1 MPIRLKSS
9 NSSSDQFYPLND
21 NVISDGAQIGG
32 KASDSKEVRAKLTSF
47 TKNVLKSTKNLA
59 FDVTDQ
65 YIPNAKEVSNS
76 FKDTVA
82 AAKEDAKKELGGLLS
97 FAKSHS
103 NGASFKDTLNDLKSK
118 GSKELKDIKERL
130 KTGKFYMSADEQM
143 VESLGLDDLD
153 FGDFDFGGMDSG
165 GNSDTYMSVT
175 EPDTLSVEPFGGV
188 KKGRTKTVN
197 VSARQRQLK
206 NKTTNVHAPRR
217 KTSSSG
223 SSGAMSQMRLG
234 DELISSTTSNVGSSI
249 LKKQEEI
256 WARNYTAQEK
266 NFGKLFGYQNQL
278 LKGVN
283 SIVEFNNNILSTNVT
298 AQMEFQGKLLA
309 AQQDTL
315 TSLKELKD
323 TMMVVSTYKREE
335 AKQSLGSKIA
345 NNPIGLDGKAY
356 WENIKKNFGDIAAG
370 NPLLSTLMMTPMM
383 TDMMSMG
390 NETGM
395 KLFDPMNTLTKGL
408 ASVFLSKNTRNK
420 MLDFNELLSNF
431 GGLLTGRMN
440 MLSRYG
446 ATSGSRMVGKL
457 FGARTNTVS
466 VLANTGL
473 KDPDA
478 VVGWTSKSDRTLNVV
493 IPTLLAKQLAA
504 ISGKDE
510 LHYDYKSGGFKTVK
524 STMKEM
530 EMKRNMAYE
539 NADTSTF
546 KGAMVDKINSDFKIS
561 NEEKRALIAKGYSKQ
576 DENGQLSFDSSKF
589 VDIIQK
595 NIIKNNIMFDPQM
608 AQYDKR
614 YQQDLTAG
622 IDEEY
627 KDLAVRAFLYAYSN
641 MNDKERS
648 RYNGAMRNVSMNL
661 QTNLNRI
668 NDEYLK
674 NGGENALY
682 ESGLESHVAELKRS
696 LTTDRDYLLTTDEKN
711 NPRSNRLRLQ
721 KQGNILARQMEI
733 YKAEQTSQAL
743 SNKNGPSVSVSGF
756 GSLSGIG
763 VGGGITNVPDG
774 LNKIFRLLLTG
785 IPVYDQGKELPQ
797 SLLKLRSA
805 IKVMDKEASGARL
818 KSERYEKDF
827 MSKQM
832 SERAKLYA
840 ERVKFN
846 REQRLMQYNWLSYVN
861 PLSGSSKFAN
871 DNIINRGA
879 NAAIDTTSTLYS
891 KLFGLGESDGSSL
904 FGTQSYSA
912 IDLQNTENALKSFRE
927 RKATLEDNIKELT
940 GSEKKSDKTKIA
952 FYNKQLS
959 LIDSLIKS
967 SENKIKILK
976 SDVDGSKAKSEDS
989 KINKIL
995 NQLGSLAS
1003 DISNKY
1009 IIRVRDIDKNEKIN
1023 IGTRMKNI
1031 AETINSDA
1039 VAGAELVAEAMKTK
1053 EGRTSLKQAAKDK
1066 VVSTKNKVD
1075 KTSVDEQAIMITIAG
1090 AELIRQE
1097 QPELSLEDAYLE
1109 SATIVEETVNQ
1120 HKNDPKFKKTIDNY
1134 DSSIIIDKGLPR
1146 YIKFKAVIDKGLRG
1160 AKTAAKAINTGI
1172 RIIVGTPV
1180 LAIAFGVGAAGN
1192 LVVSGVKADIDKV
1205 KELKSKVKNRK
1216 NSSLTS
1222 DAVNDTP
1229 KIKSDISEN
1238 IDDEEASILD
1248 RMLKLTGIKDD
1259 GSTETPIEKV
1269 EAVFKKELN
1278 SHPKL
1283 KKKWNSTKK
1292 ELKKTYMKL
1301 GAKALMDG
1309 AEVYHQGKSAAEAFG
1324 SGDWKEGFSRLKGTG
1339 GAIGTLLKNGF
1350 GVIKGE
1356 VNKAKSNGLKT
1367 IDVGGNGRSLGT
1379 KLGAGIGGLGGL
1391 IFGGPL
1397 GAAAGAG
1404 GGALLGRTIGSK
1416 IGRQFTTIRGALL
1429 QQGHIDAPTMKPRD
1443 LYALVMATKGRLGN
1457 QLRSH
1462 PEFKE
1467 LEARAYKPSIK
1478 EKIQDLGKDIAQ
1490 KFTKTV
1496 HGAQL
1501 MIHRTFMYR
1510 NLVGLLDQTLNGNKG
1525 PGELKTNV
1533 YGMDKYML
1541 YATINSL
1548 STKTKEQ
1555 RRVKDAIMN
1564 TKEYKRLSETMR
1576 SGKGWIVQ
1584 EIEDKINNVKKGV
1597 NRLRHFKYR
1606 FFIDFLKANGHE
1618 EIEYEKDPAM
1628 IYSML
1633 DAWGS
1638 KKKNRKTYD
1647 VIRQSKAY
1655 INLQKAVLKKGIAV
1669 SELNLDEMKKN
1680 TSSKSARNRSRY
1692 PTLVMLI
1699 NSNRT
1704 KKDPEL
1710 DLSNPES
1717 IHMAM
1722 EAILSRWE
1730 NNGKAAQ
1737 ANAIRRSKEFKRL
1750 CKDVKAD
1757 TKASREKPEN
1767 QNFLQ
1772 RGFNKMKGGFGKIGQ
1787 FFGFSTPDYSGA
1799 ESEAGLSKNKLKEE
1813 ARLLR
1818 KQRWNRFF
1826 GIEDGPSTDEIDNMY
1841 EVKTRKTKKAKDK
1854 VVSTKNKINTKT
1866 ERVAKKG
1873 DHTAA
1878 LLSGTK
1884 RAVDNVVKNGESIV
1898 EDIKTK
1904 EGRDKLKRPAKNK
1917 ILIGFSTLFD
1927 KLTKAKTEKAEKVA
1941 KKTDF
1946 TEIKQQMKDVAKRT
1960 GDHTAALLSGILA
1973 INLANLK
1980 QNATD
1985 AAKKDK
1991 GGSSDKSGFGDFAK
2005 KAGKILTTIGAVI
2018 GSVGVITGGINGIKN
2033 KISRVK
2039 EDGVTGLFTKETH
2052 TDYTASGKKK
2062 GKVQKFLDRTTDNV
2076 NHALKTRFV
2085 KSTIDAGVTA
2095 AATKGG
2101 AKTVA
2106 NIAKTAVKEGG
2117 KDFAMQLKEMF
2128 SKAFFGLA
2136 KNLKKRWPGAAKA
2149 LQKIAPKLSDK
2160 IAKGAA
2166 ENAAKTTT
2174 KAGLKNAAGAF
2185 PGIGTIIQAG
2195 ILVTDAI
2202 VSFISGY
2209 NNAGRIF
2216 KVSKNT
2222 VSGKMKSVSGL
2233 YEAIKSIII
2242 GLPSFIPGGA
2252 GMIVSASLATMSA
2265 FLPDDELIQ
2274 MIYREVASD
2283 DEMDE
2288 WKKNQDKIKD
2298 RANKY
2303 GVDAGKLVEHSN
2315 KSFSDKMYDFFHTK
2329 SSEDKRYAKKLGLTD
2344 DQYEDFKTDFNMDE
2358 RDEKSEKTSVKKQTK
2373 YDKKSKD
2380 GSFEEKYPTFAEIK
2394 NPSEAVRYFT
2404 DPKTYKTLE
2413 AEAQSMF
2420 DSNDMKAIKVV
2431 FSKINDKIVG
2441 RQSKD
2446 ISILNNSFRRKL
2458 KDMMSEDE
2466 WPKDLPI
2473 NETKRNPFTQF
2484 AYFSKGR
2491 ASDKMADDIL
2501 KLAGFGGLKFW
2512 GGDNSK
2518 NTWTLNSNHLEGNAV
2533 DFNLNKLDKS
2543 SVASLGEI
2551 AKRKGIEWGGNWTNH
2566 QDLPHF
2572 EDKDAQQRFA
2582 NGGIVQR
2589 LGTDEKIGYVKPI
2602 NHLKDF
2608 GDKTLTRL
2616 NPGEMVLNK
2625 KQQTALFNKIKH
2637 YEYEES
2643 VKGTTARH
2651 PVRLSESPMVTNDR
2665 DTLIILNKALE
2676 LQSKIYQEQTRHNK
2690 VSEDF
2695 FENLMKVLSTM
2706 MSDPLL
2712 INKINNK
2719 GKYKEQIDDVSSDL
2733 IDGAYR
2739 NASGI

>member
-21 NVISDGAQIGG
+21 NVISDGTQAGG
-32 KASDSKEVRAKLTSF
+32 KASNSKEVRAKLTSF

-143 VESLGLDDLD
+143 AESLGLDDLD

-175 EPDTLSVEPFGGV
+175 EPDTLSAEPFGGI

-197 VSARQRQLK
+197 VSARQRQMK
-206 NKTTNVHAPRR
+206 NKTTNMHAPRR
-217 KTSSSG
+217 KPSSGG

-234 DELISSTTSNVGSSI
+234 DELISSTTSNVGASI

-283 SIVEFNNNILSTNVT
+283 SIVEFNNNVLSTNVA

-390 NETGM
+390 NDTGM
-395 KLFDPMNTLTKGL
+395 KLFDPMNMITKGI
-408 ASVFLSKNTRNK
+408 ASAFLSKNTRNK

-446 ATSGSRMVGKL
+446 ATSGSRMIGKL

-546 KGAMVDKINSDFKIS
+546 KGAITDKINSGFKIS
-561 NEEKRALIAKGYSKQ
+561 NEERRTLIAKGYSKQ
-576 DENGQLSFDSSKF
+576 DKNGQLSFDSSKF

-595 NIIKNNIMFDPQM
+595 NIIKNNIMFDPQL

-641 MNDKERS
+641 MNDKERA

-668 NDEYLK
+668 NDEYLR

-682 ESGLESHVAELKRS
+682 ESGLEAHVAELKRS
-696 LTTDRDYLLTTDEKN
+696 LTTDRDYVLTADEKN

-743 SNKNGPSVSVSGF
+743 SNKNGPSVSVAGF
-756 GSLSGIG
+756 GSLSGMS
-763 VGGGITNVPDG
+763 VGSGITNVPDG

-785 IPVYDQGKELPQ
+785 IPVYDQGRELPQ

-805 IKVMDKEASGARL
+805 IRVMDKEASGARL

-840 ERVKFN
+840 ERIKFN

-879 NAAIDTTSTLYS
+879 NAAIDTTSMLYS
-891 KLFGLGESDGSSL
+891 KVFGLGESDGSSL
-904 FGTQSYSA
+904 FGAQSYSA
-912 IDLQNTENALKSFRE
+912 IDLQNTENALNAFKK
-927 RKATLEDNIKELT
+927 RKTVLEDNIKTLS
-940 GSEKKSDKTKIA
+940 GSEKKGDKAKVA
-952 FYNKQLS
+952 FYKKQLS
-959 LIDSLIKS
+959 LVDSLIKS

-976 SDVDGSKAKSEDS
+976 SDSDGSKAKSEDS
-989 KINKIL
+989 KINKVL
-995 NQLGSLAS
+995 KQLESLAS
-1003 DISNKY
+1003 DASNKY
-1009 IIRVRDIDKNEKIN
+1009 IIRVRDLNDKDQKLNV
-1023 IGTRMKNI
+1023 GARMKNI

-1053 EGRTSLKQAAKDK
+1053 EGRASLKQTAKDK
-1066 VVSTKNKVD
+1066 VVSTKNKID
-1075 KTSVDEQAIMITIAG
+1075 KTSVDERAIMITMAG

-1109 SATIVEETVNQ
+1109 SATILEDTINQ
-1120 HKNDPKFKKTIDNY
+1120 HKNDPNFKKAVDNY
-1134 DSSIIIDKGLPR
+1134 DSSVVMDKGLPR
-1146 YIKFKAVIDKGLRG
+1146 YLRFKAAMKRGLQG
-1160 AKTAAKAINTGI
+1160 AKNVAKAINIGLG
-1172 RIIVGTPV
+1172 IIVGIPV
-1180 LAIAFGVGAAGN
+1180 LAAAFGVGTTAG
-1192 LVVSGVKADIDKV
+1192 LTAVGVKVGVDKV
-1205 KELKSKVKNRK
+1205 KELKGKVKSRK
-1216 NSSLTS
+1216 NNSSTS
-1222 DAVNDTP
+1222 DNTP
-1229 KIKSDISEN
+1229 KIKSDTSEN

-1248 RMLKLTGIKDD
+1248 RMLKLTGVKDD
-1259 GSTETPIEKV
+1259 GTTDTPVEKV
-1269 EAVFKKELN
+1269 EAIFKKELN

-1292 ELKKTYMKL
+1292 ELKKTYKKVYN
-1301 GAKALMDG
+1301 KALMDG
-1309 AEVYHQGKSAAEAFG
+1309 AEVYHQGKSAAEAFEV
-1324 SGDWKEGFSRLKGTG
+1324 GDWKEGFSRLKGTG

-1350 GVIKGE
+1350 GIIKGE
-1356 VNKAKSNGLKT
+1356 VNKAKSHGLKT
-1367 IDVGGNGRSLGT
+1367 IDVGGNGRGFGT

-1404 GGALLGRTIGSK
+1404 GGALLGRAIGSK
-1416 IGRQFTTIRGALL
+1416 FGRQFTTIRGALL
-1429 QQGHIDAPTMKPRD
+1429 QQGYMDAPTMKPRD

-1467 LEARAYKPSIK
+1467 LEARAYKPSVK
-1478 EKIQDLGKDIAQ
+1478 EKLQDLGKGIAQ

-1510 NLVGLLDQTLNGNKG
+1510 NLIGLLDQTLNGNKG

-1548 STKTKEQ
+1548 STKTREQ

-1576 SGKGWIVQ
+1576 SGKGWIIQ
-1584 EIEDKINNVKKGV
+1584 EIEDKVNNVKKGV

-1669 SELNLDEMKKN
+1669 DGLNLDEMKKN

-1699 NSNRT
+1699 NSNRS

-1717 IHMAM
+1717 IYIAM

-1730 NNGKAAQ
+1730 KNGAKVAQ

-1750 CKDVKAD
+1750 CKDVGAE

-1772 RGFNKMKGGFGKIGQ
+1772 RGFNAVKSGFGKIGR
-1787 FFGFSTPDYSGA
+1787 FFGFGTPDYSGA
-1799 ESEAGLSKNKLKEE
+1799 GSEAGLSKSKLKEE

-1826 GIEDGPSTDEIDNMY
+1826 GIEDGPSVDEIDSMY
-1841 EVKTRKTKKAKDK
+1841 EVKTRKTKK
-1854 VVSTKNKINTKT
+1854 S
-1866 ERVAKKG
+1866 
-1873 DHTAA
+1873 
-1878 LLSGTK
+1878 
-1884 RAVDNVVKNGESIV
+1884 
-1898 EDIKTK
+1898 
-1904 EGRDKLKRPAKNK
+1904 KNK
-1917 ILIGFSTLFD
+1917 ILTGFSTLFD
-1927 KLTKAKTEKAEKVA
+1927 KLTKAKTEKAERVA

-1946 TEIKQQMKDVAKRT
+1946 TEIKQQMKDVAKKT

-1973 INLANLK
+1973 VNLANLK

-1985 AAKKDK
+1985 AAKKDN
-1991 GGSSDKSGFGDFAK
+1991 GGSGKFNFGDFAK
-2005 KAGKILTTIGAVI
+2005 KAGGILATVGAII
-2018 GSVGVITGGINGIKN
+2018 GSAGVITGGINGVKN
-2033 KISRVK
+2033 KISRLK
-2039 EDGVTGLFTKETH
+2039 EDGITGLFTRETH
-2052 TDYTASGKKK
+2052 TDYTADGKKK

-2101 AKTVA
+2101 ANTVA

-2136 KNLKKRWPGAAKA
+2136 KNLKKKWPGAAKA

-2195 ILVTDAI
+2195 VLVTDAV

-2252 GMIVSASLATMSA
+2252 GMIVSAALATMSA
-2265 FLPDDELIQ
+2265 FLPDDELIR
-2274 MIYREVASD
+2274 MIYKEVASD

-2298 RANKY
+2298 RANKH

-2315 KSFSDKMYDFFHTK
+2315 KSFSDKMSDFFHNK
-2329 SSEDKRYAKKLGLTD
+2329 AYEDKRYAKKLGLTD
-2344 DQYEDFKTDFNMDE
+2344 DEYEDFKTDFNMEE
-2358 RDEKSEKTSVKKQTK
+2358 RDEKSEKTSAKRTTK

-2380 GSFEEKYPTFAEIK
+2380 GKFEDKYPTFAEIK

-2404 DPKTYKTLE
+2404 DPKTYKALE
-2413 AEAQSMF
+2413 AEAQAMF
-2420 DSNDMKAIKVV
+2420 DSNDMGAIKVV

-2458 KDMMSEDE
+2458 KDMMSEDG
-2466 WPKDLPI
+2466 WPSDLPI

-2491 ASDKMADDIL
+2491 ASNKMADDIL
-2501 KLAGFGGLKFW
+2501 KMAGFGGLKFW

-2533 DFNLNKLDKS
+2533 DFNLSKLDRS
-2543 SVASLGEI
+2543 TIASLGDI
-2551 AKRKGIEWGGNWTNH
+2551 AKRKGIEWGGSWSNH
-2566 QDLPHF
+2566 PDLPHF
-2572 EDKDAQQRFA
+2572 EDANVQQRFA
-2582 NGGIVQR
+2582 TGGIVQR
-2589 LGTDEKIGYVKPI
+2589 LGAYGKMGYVKPI

-2608 GDKTLTRL
+2608 GDKMLTRL

-2625 KQQTALFNKIKH
+2625 NQQAALFNKIKR
-2637 YEYEES
+2637 YEYDES
-2643 VKGTTARH
+2643 VKGATARH
-2651 PVRLSESPMVTNDR
+2651 PVQLSESPMVTNDR
-2665 DTLIILNKALE
+2665 DTLVILNKALE

-2695 FENLMKVLSTM
+2695 FDNLMKVLGV
-2706 MSDPLL
+2706 L
-2712 INKINNK
+2712 ISNPALMNSFNK
-2719 GKYKEQIDDVSSDL
+2719 GKYKEQIDDISSDL

>member
-21 NVISDGAQIGG
+21 NVISDGTQAGG
-32 KASDSKEVRAKLTSF
+32 KASNSKEVRAKLTSF

-143 VESLGLDDLD
+143 AESLGLDDLD

-175 EPDTLSVEPFGGV
+175 EPDTLSAEPFGGI

-197 VSARQRQLK
+197 VSARQRQMK
-206 NKTTNVHAPRR
+206 NKTTNMHAPRR
-217 KTSSSG
+217 KPSSGG

-234 DELISSTTSNVGSSI
+234 DELISSTTSNVGASI

-256 WARNYTAQEK
+256 WARNYSAQEK

-283 SIVEFNNNILSTNVT
+283 SIVEFNNNVLSTNVA

-370 NPLLSTLMMTPMM
+370 NSLLSTLMMTPMM

-395 KLFDPMNTLTKGL
+395 KLFDPMNMITKGI
-408 ASVFLSKNTRNK
+408 ASAFLSKNTRNK

-466 VLANTGL
+466 MLANTGL

-546 KGAMVDKINSDFKIS
+546 KGAITDKINSGFKIS
-561 NEEKRALIAKGYSKQ
+561 NEERRTLIAKGYSKQ

-595 NIIKNNIMFDPQM
+595 NIIKNNIMFDPQL

-614 YQQDLTAG
+614 YQQDLTVG

-641 MNDKERS
+641 MNDKERA

-668 NDEYLK
+668 NDEYLR

-682 ESGLESHVAELKRS
+682 ESGLEAHVAELKRS
-696 LTTDRDYLLTTDEKN
+696 LKTDRDYVLTADEKN

-743 SNKNGPSVSVSGF
+743 SNKNGPSVSVAGF
-756 GSLSGIG
+756 GSLSGMS
-763 VGGGITNVPDG
+763 VGSGITNVPDG

-785 IPVYDQGKELPQ
+785 IPVYDQGRELPQ

-805 IKVMDKEASGARL
+805 IRVMDKEASGARL

-840 ERVKFN
+840 ERIKFN

-871 DNIINRGA
+871 DNIINKGA
-879 NAAIDTTSTLYS
+879 NAAIDTTSMLYS
-891 KLFGLGESDGSSL
+891 KVFGLGESDGSSL
-904 FGTQSYSA
+904 FGAQSYSA
-912 IDLQNTENALKSFRE
+912 IDLQNTENALNAFKE
-927 RKATLEDNIKELT
+927 RKTVLEDNIKALS
-940 GSEKKSDKTKIA
+940 GSEKKGDKAKA
-952 FYNKQLS
+952 VFYKKQLS
-959 LIDSLIKS
+959 LVDSLIKS

-976 SDVDGSKAKSEDS
+976 SDSDGSKAKSEDS

-1003 DISNKY
+1003 DASNKY
-1009 IIRVRDIDKNEKIN
+1009 IIRVRDLNDKDQKLNVGARI
-1023 IGTRMKNI
+1023 KNM

-1053 EGRTSLKQAAKDK
+1053 EGRASLKQTAKDK
-1066 VVSTKNKVD
+1066 VVSTKNKID
-1075 KTSVDEQAIMITIAG
+1075 KTSVDERAIMITMAG

-1109 SATIVEETVNQ
+1109 SATILEDTITQ
-1120 HKNDPKFKKTIDNY
+1120 HKNDPNFKKAVDNY
-1134 DSSIIIDKGLPR
+1134 DSSVVMDKGLPR
-1146 YIKFKAVIDKGLRG
+1146 YLRFKAAMKKGLQG
-1160 AKTAAKAINTGI
+1160 AKTAIKAIDIGLG
-1172 RIIVGTPV
+1172 IIVGIPI
-1180 LAIAFGVGAAGN
+1180 LAVAFGVGTAAG
-1192 LVVSGVKADIDKV
+1192 LTAVGVKAGVDKV
-1205 KELKSKVKNRK
+1205 KELKGKVKSRK
-1216 NSSLTS
+1216 NNSSTS
-1222 DAVNDTP
+1222 DNTP
-1229 KIKSDISEN
+1229 KIKSDTSEN

-1248 RMLKLTGIKDD
+1248 RMLKLTGVKDD
-1259 GSTETPIEKV
+1259 GSTDTPIEKV
-1269 EAVFKKELN
+1269 EAIFKKELN

-1292 ELKKTYMKL
+1292 ELKRTYKKVYS
-1301 GAKALMDG
+1301 KALMDG

-1324 SGDWKEGFSRLKGTG
+1324 AGDWKEGFSRLKGTG
-1339 GAIGTLLKNGF
+1339 GAIGTLLKNSF
-1350 GVIKGE
+1350 GIIKGE
-1356 VNKAKSNGLKT
+1356 VNKVKSRGLKT
-1367 IDVGGNGRSLGT
+1367 IDVGGNGRGLGT

-1404 GGALLGRTIGSK
+1404 GGALLGRAIGSK
-1416 IGRQFTTIRGALL
+1416 FGRQFTTIRGALL
-1429 QQGHIDAPTMKPRD
+1429 QQGYMDAPTMKPRD

-1478 EKIQDLGKDIAQ
+1478 EKLQDLGKGIAQ

-1510 NLVGLLDQTLNGNKG
+1510 NLIGLLDQTLNGNKG

-1548 STKTKEQ
+1548 STKTREQ

-1584 EIEDKINNVKKGV
+1584 EIEDKVNNVKKGV

-1669 SELNLDEMKKN
+1669 DGLNLDEMKKN

-1699 NSNRT
+1699 NSNRS

-1717 IHMAM
+1717 IYIAM

-1730 NNGKAAQ
+1730 KNGAKVAQ

-1750 CKDVKAD
+1750 CRDVGAE
-1757 TKASREKPEN
+1757 TNASREKPEN

-1772 RGFNKMKGGFGKIGQ
+1772 RGFNAVKSGFGKIGR
-1787 FFGFSTPDYSGA
+1787 FFGFGTPDYSGA
-1799 ESEAGLSKNKLKEE
+1799 GSEAGLSKSKLKEE

-1826 GIEDGPSTDEIDNMY
+1826 GIEDGPSVDEIDSMY
-1841 EVKTRKTKKAKDK
+1841 EVKTRKTKK
-1854 VVSTKNKINTKT
+1854 S
-1866 ERVAKKG
+1866 
-1873 DHTAA
+1873 
-1878 LLSGTK
+1878 
-1884 RAVDNVVKNGESIV
+1884 
-1898 EDIKTK
+1898 
-1904 EGRDKLKRPAKNK
+1904 KNK
-1917 ILIGFSTLFD
+1917 ILTGFSTLFD
-1927 KLTKAKTEKAEKVA
+1927 KLTKAKTEKAERVA

-1946 TEIKQQMKDVAKRT
+1946 TEIKQQMKDVAKKT

-1973 INLANLK
+1973 VNLANLK

-1991 GGSSDKSGFGDFAK
+1991 GGSGSGKFNFGDWVKSLGGTLLSGAAILG
-2005 KAGKILTTIGAVI
+2005 AG
-2018 GSVGVITGGINGIKN
+2018 GVIAGGINGIKN
-2033 KISRVK
+2033 KIQRFK
-2039 EDGVTGLFTKETH
+2039 EDGVAGLFNKESH
-2052 TDYTASGKKK
+2052 SDYTASGKKK
-2062 GKVQKFLDRTTDNV
+2062 GYFQKSMDRMSENIGG
-2076 NHALKTRFV
+2076 ALKSRFV
-2085 KSTIDAGVTA
+2085 KSVVDSGV
-2095 AATKGG
+2095 
-2101 AKTVA
+2101 KTVA
-2106 NIAKTAVKEGG
+2106 SGGSKAVTEVVKTAVKEGG
-2117 KDFAMQLKEMF
+2117 KDFAGQLKGLF
-2128 SKAFFGLA
+2128 SKAFEALA
-2136 KNLKKRWPGAAKA
+2136 GKLIKKWPTAAKA
-2149 LQKIAPKLSDK
+2149 LKKVAPKLADRLT
-2160 IAKGAA
+2160 KGAT
-2166 ENAAKTTT
+2166 ETAAKMGG
-2174 KAGLKNAAGAF
+2174 KAGASSLKNAAGSI
-2185 PGIGTIIQAG
+2185 PGWGTLIQAAV
-2195 ILVTDAI
+2195 IITDA
-2202 VSFISGY
+2202 VASFISGY

-2222 VSGKMKSVSGL
+2222 VSGKMKGVSGL
-2233 YEAIKSIII
+2233 YEAIKTIII
-2242 GLPSFIPGGA
+2242 DLPSLIPGTV
-2252 GMIVSASLATMSA
+2252 GMIISTAMATASA
-2265 FLPDDELIQ
+2265 FLPDDELIR
-2274 MIYREVASD
+2274 MLYKEMASD

-2288 WKKNQDKIKD
+2288 WKKNQDKIKN
-2298 RANKY
+2298 RADKY

-2315 KSFSDKMYDFFHTK
+2315 KSFSDHMYDFFHSK
-2329 SSEDKRYAKKLGLTD
+2329 AAEDKRYAKKLGLTD

-2358 RDEKSEKTSVKKQTK
+2358 RDEKSEKDSAKRTAK

-2380 GSFEEKYPTFAEIK
+2380 GKFEDKYPTFAEIK
-2394 NPSEAVRYFT
+2394 SPSDAVRYFT
-2404 DPKTYKTLE
+2404 DPKTYRTLE
-2413 AEAQSMF
+2413 AEAQAMF
-2420 DSNDMKAIKVV
+2420 DSNDMAAIKVV

-2458 KDMMSEDE
+2458 KDMMGSDE
-2466 WPKDLPI
+2466 WPADLPI

-2533 DFNLNKLDKS
+2533 DFNLSKLDRATI
-2543 SVASLGEI
+2543 ASLGNI
-2551 AKRKGIEWGGNWTNH
+2551 AKKNGIEWGGTWANH

-2572 EDKDAQQRFA
+2572 EDANVQQRFA
-2582 NGGIVQR
+2582 TGGIVQR
-2589 LGTDEKIGYVKPI
+2589 LGAYGKIGYVKPV

-2608 GDKTLTRL
+2608 GDKMLTRL

-2625 KQQTALFNKIKH
+2625 NQQAALFNKIKR
-2637 YEYEES
+2637 YEYDES

-2651 PVRLSESPMVTNDR
+2651 PVQLSESPMVTNDR
-2665 DTLIILNKALE
+2665 DTLVILNKALE

-2695 FENLMKVLSTM
+2695 FDNLMKVLGV
-2706 MSDPLL
+2706 L
-2712 INKINNK
+2712 ISNPALMNSFNK
-2719 GKYKEQIDDVSSDL
+2719 GKYKEQIDDISSDL

>member
-21 NVISDGAQIGG
+21 NVISDGTQAGG
-32 KASDSKEVRAKLTSF
+32 KASNSKEVRAKLTSF

-143 VESLGLDDLD
+143 AESLGLDDLD
-153 FGDFDFGGMDSG
+153 FSDFDFGGMDSG

-175 EPDTLSVEPFGGV
+175 EPDTLSAEPFGGI

-197 VSARQRQLK
+197 VSARQRQMK
-206 NKTTNVHAPRR
+206 NKTTNIHTPRR
-217 KTSSSG
+217 KPSSGGSSGG

-234 DELISSTTSNVGSSI
+234 DELISSTTSNVGASI

-283 SIVEFNNNILSTNVT
+283 SIVEFNNNVLSTNVA

-395 KLFDPMNTLTKGL
+395 KMFDPMNMLTKGIVS
-408 ASVFLSKNTRNK
+408 AFLSKNTRNK

-446 ATSGSRMVGKL
+446 ATSGSKMVGKL

-478 VVGWTSKSDRTLNVV
+478 VIGWTSKSDRTLNVV

-504 ISGKDE
+504 ITGKDE

-546 KGAMVDKINSDFKIS
+546 KGAIADKINSGFKMS
-561 NEEKRALIAKGYSKQ
+561 NEEKRTLIAKGYSKQ

-595 NIIKNNIMFDPQM
+595 NIIKNNIMFDPQL

-614 YQQDLTAG
+614 YQRDLTTG

-641 MNDKERS
+641 MNDKERA

-668 NDEYLK
+668 NDEYLR

-682 ESGLESHVAELKRS
+682 ESGLEAHVAELKRS
-696 LTTDRDYLLTTDEKN
+696 LKTDRDYVLTADEKN

-721 KQGNILARQMEI
+721 KQGNIIAREMEI

-743 SNKNGPSVSVSGF
+743 SNKNGPSVSVTGF
-756 GSLSGIG
+756 GSLSGMN

-785 IPVYDQGKELPQ
+785 IPVYDQGSELPQ

-805 IKVMDKEASGARL
+805 IRVMDKEASGARL

-827 MSKQM
+827 MNKQM

-840 ERVKFN
+840 ERIKFN

-879 NAAIDTTSTLYS
+879 NAAIDTTSMLYS
-891 KLFGLGESDGSSL
+891 KVFGLGESNGSSL

-912 IDLQNTENALKSFRE
+912 IDLQNTENALNSFKE
-927 RKATLEDNIKELT
+927 RKTVLEDNIKTLS
-940 GSEKKSDKTKIA
+940 GSEKKSDKAKVA
-952 FYNKQLS
+952 FYKKQLG
-959 LIDSLIKS
+959 LVDSLIKS

-976 SDVDGSKAKSEDS
+976 SDSDGSKAKSEDS

-1003 DISNKY
+1003 DVSNKY
-1009 IIRVRDIDKNEKIN
+1009 IIRVRDLNDKDQKIN
-1023 IGTRMKNI
+1023 VGARMKNM

-1053 EGRTSLKQAAKDK
+1053 EGRATLKQTAKDK
-1066 VVSTKNKVD
+1066 IVSTKNEIN
-1075 KTSVDEQAIMITIAG
+1075 KTSVEERAILITIAG

-1109 SATIVEETVNQ
+1109 SATIVEEAVNQ
-1120 HKNDPKFKKTIDNY
+1120 HKNDPKFKNTINNF
-1134 DSSIIIDKGLPR
+1134 DSTIVMDKGLPR
-1146 YIKFKAVIDKGLRG
+1146 YLRFKAAMKKGLQG
-1160 AKTAAKAINTGI
+1160 AKTAAKAISTGLA
-1172 RIIVGTPV
+1172 IIASIPV
-1180 LAIAFGVGAAGN
+1180 LAVAFGVGAAGG
-1192 LVVSGVKADIDKV
+1192 LAVAGAQIGADKV
-1205 KELKSKVKNRK
+1205 KELKGKVKSRK
-1216 NSSLTS
+1216 NNSSTS
-1222 DAVNDTP
+1222 DNTP
-1229 KIKSDISEN
+1229 KIKSDTSEN
-1238 IDDEEASILD
+1238 IDDEEASILN
-1248 RMLKLTGIKDD
+1248 RMLKLTGVKDD
-1259 GSTETPIEKV
+1259 GSTDTPIEKV
-1269 EAVFKKELN
+1269 EAIFKKELN

-1283 KKKWNSTKK
+1283 RKKWNSTKK
-1292 ELKKTYMKL
+1292 ELKKTYTKL

-1324 SGDWKEGFSRLKGTG
+1324 AGDWREGFSRLKGTG
-1339 GAIGTLLKNGF
+1339 GAIGTLFKNSF
-1350 GVIKGE
+1350 GIIKGE
-1356 VNKAKSNGLKT
+1356 VNKVKSNGLKT
-1367 IDVGGNGRSLGT
+1367 IDIGGNGKSFGA
-1379 KLGAGIGGLGGL
+1379 KFGAGIGGLGGL

-1397 GAAAGAG
+1397 GAAVGAG
-1404 GGALLGRTIGSK
+1404 GGALLGKNIGSK
-1416 IGRQFTTIRGALL
+1416 LGRQFTTIRGALL
-1429 QQGHIDAPTMKPRD
+1429 QQGYMDAPTMKPRD

-1478 EKIQDLGKDIAQ
+1478 EKLQDLGKGIAQ

-1510 NLVGLLDQTLNGNKG
+1510 NLIGLLDQTLNGNKG
-1525 PGELKTNV
+1525 SGELKTNV

-1584 EIEDKINNVKKGV
+1584 EIEDKVNNVKKGV

-1633 DAWGS
+1633 DAWGN

-1669 SELNLDEMKKN
+1669 DELNLDEMKKN

-1717 IHMAM
+1717 IYIAM

-1730 NNGKAAQ
+1730 KNDAKSAQ

-1750 CKDVKAD
+1750 CKDVGAE

-1772 RGFNKMKGGFGKIGQ
+1772 RGFNRIKSGFGKIGR
-1787 FFGFSTPDYSGA
+1787 FFGFGTPDYSGA
-1799 ESEAGLSKNKLKEE
+1799 GSETSLSNSKLKEE

-1826 GIEDGPSTDEIDNMY
+1826 GIENGPSVDEIDSMY
-1841 EVKTRKTKKAKDK
+1841 EVKTKK
-1854 VVSTKNKINTKT
+1854 
-1866 ERVAKKG
+1866 
-1873 DHTAA
+1873 
-1878 LLSGTK
+1878 
-1884 RAVDNVVKNGESIV
+1884 
-1898 EDIKTK
+1898 
-1904 EGRDKLKRPAKNK
+1904 PKNK
-1917 ILIGFSTLFD
+1917 ILTGFSTFFD
-1927 KLTKAKTEKAEKVA
+1927 KLTKAKTEKAERVA

-1946 TEIKQQMKDVAKRT
+1946 TEIKQQMKDVAKKT
-1960 GDHTAALLSGILA
+1960 GDHNAALLSGILA
-1973 INLANLK
+1973 ASLTNLK

-1985 AAKKDK
+1985 AAKKDNG
-1991 GGSSDKSGFGDFAK
+1991 GGSGGDGKFNFDNLKSALLTGA
-2005 KAGKILTTIGAVI
+2005 AILGA
-2018 GSVGVITGGINGIKN
+2018 SGVIAGGINGIKN
-2033 KISRVK
+2033 KISRLK
-2039 EDGVTGLFTKETH
+2039 EDGITGLFTKETH
-2052 TDYTASGKKK
+2052 TDYTADGKKK
-2062 GKVQKFLDRTTDNV
+2062 GYFQKSMDRMSENV
-2076 NHALKTRFV
+2076 GGALKTRFV
-2085 KSTIDAGVTA
+2085 KSTIDAGVTSVA
-2095 AATKGG
+2095 SGG
-2101 AKTVA
+2101 SRVVKDVV
-2106 NIAKTAVKEGG
+2106 KTAVKEGG
-2117 KDFAMQLKEMF
+2117 KDFITQLKELF
-2128 SKAFFGLA
+2128 SKAFSGLA
-2136 KNLKKRWPGAAKA
+2136 KKLMKKWPGAAKT
-2149 LQKIAPKLSDK
+2149 LQKIAPKLTDK

-2174 KAGLKNAAGAF
+2174 KAGLKNAAGSI
-2185 PGIGTIIQAG
+2185 PGIGTLIQAG
-2195 ILVTDAI
+2195 VLLVDA
-2202 VSFISGY
+2202 VASFISGY

-2222 VSGKMKSVSGL
+2222 VTGKMKVVSGL

-2242 GLPSFIPGGA
+2242 GLPSFIPGGV
-2252 GMIVSASLATMSA
+2252 GMIISTALATMSA

-2274 MIYREVASD
+2274 MIYKGVASD

-2329 SSEDKRYAKKLGLTD
+2329 AAEDKRYAKKLGLTD
-2344 DQYEDFKTDFNMDE
+2344 DEYEDFKTDFNMDE

-2380 GSFEEKYPTFAEIK
+2380 GKFEDKYPTFAEIK
-2394 NPSEAVRYFT
+2394 NPSDAVRYFT
-2404 DPKTYKTLE
+2404 DPKTYKSLE
-2413 AEAQSMF
+2413 AEAQAMF
-2420 DSNDMKAIKVV
+2420 DSNDMGAIKVI

-2458 KDMMSEDE
+2458 KDMMSEDG
-2466 WPKDLPI
+2466 WPSDLPI

-2491 ASDKMADDIL
+2491 ASYEMADDIL
-2501 KLAGFGGLKFW
+2501 KMAGFGGLKFW

-2533 DFNLNKLDKS
+2533 DFNLSKLDKS
-2543 SVASLGEI
+2543 TIASLGDI
-2551 AKRKGIEWGGNWTNH
+2551 AKRKGIEWGGNWSNH
-2566 QDLPHF
+2566 PDLPHF
-2572 EDKDAQQRFA
+2572 EDANVQQRFA
-2582 NGGIVQR
+2582 TGGIVQKLDTR
-2589 LGTDEKIGYVKPI
+2589 GKIGYVKPI

-2608 GDKTLTRL
+2608 GDKMLTRL

-2625 KQQTALFNKIKH
+2625 NQQTALFNKIKR
-2637 YEYEES
+2637 YEYDES
-2643 VKGTTARH
+2643 VRGTSARR
-2651 PVRLSESPMVTNDR
+2651 PVQLSENPMVINDR
-2665 DTLIILNKALE
+2665 DTLVILNKALE

-2695 FENLMKVLSTM
+2695 FDNLMKVLGVLISN
-2706 MSDPLL
+2706 PAL
-2712 INKINNK
+2712 INSFNK
-2719 GKYKEQIDDVSSDL
+2719 GKYKEQIDDISSDL

>member
-21 NVISDGAQIGG
+21 NVISDGTQAGG
-32 KASDSKEVRAKLTSF
+32 KASNSKEVRAKLTSF

-143 VESLGLDDLD
+143 AESLGLDDLD
-153 FGDFDFGGMDSG
+153 FGDFDFGDMDSG

-175 EPDTLSVEPFGGV
+175 EPDTLSAEPFGGI

-197 VSARQRQLK
+197 VSARQRQMK
-206 NKTTNVHAPRR
+206 NKTTNMHAPRR
-217 KTSSSG
+217 KPSSGG

-234 DELISSTTSNVGSSI
+234 DELISSTTSNVGASI

-283 SIVEFNNNILSTNVT
+283 SIVEFNNNVLSTNVA

-335 AKQSLGSKIA
+335 AKQSLGSRIA

-395 KLFDPMNTLTKGL
+395 KLFDPMNMITKGI

-446 ATSGSRMVGKL
+446 ATSGSRMAGKL

-504 ISGKDE
+504 ITGKDE
-510 LHYDYKSGGFKTVK
+510 LSYDYVAGGFKTAK
-524 STMKEM
+524 SVGKEI

-546 KGAMVDKINSDFKIS
+546 KGAITDKINSEFKIS
-561 NEEKRALIAKGYSKQ
+561 NEERRTLIAKGYSKQ

-595 NIIKNNIMFDPQM
+595 NIIKNNIMFDPQL

-627 KDLAVRAFLYAYSN
+627 RDLAIRAFLYAYSN
-641 MNDKERS
+641 MNDKERA

-668 NDEYLK
+668 NNEYLR
-674 NGGENALY
+674 NGGENVLY
-682 ESGLESHVAELKRS
+682 ESGLEAHVAELKRS
-696 LTTDRDYLLTTDEKN
+696 LKTDRDYVLTADEKN

-743 SNKNGPSVSVSGF
+743 SNKNGPSVSVAGF
-756 GSLSGIG
+756 GSLSGTG
-763 VGGGITNVPDG
+763 VGSSITNVPDG

-785 IPVYDQGKELPQ
+785 IPVYDQGRELPQ

-805 IKVMDKEASGARL
+805 IKVMDKEASSARL
-818 KSERYEKDF
+818 KSEKYEKDF
-827 MSKQM
+827 MNKQM

-840 ERVKFN
+840 ERIKFN

-871 DNIINRGA
+871 DNIINKGA
-879 NAAIDTTSTLYS
+879 NAAIDTTSMLYS
-891 KLFGLGESDGSSL
+891 KVFGLGESDGNSL
-904 FGTQSYSA
+904 FGAQSYSA
-912 IDLQNTENALKSFRE
+912 IDLQNTENALNSFKE
-927 RKATLEDNIKELT
+927 RKTVLEDNIKTLT
-940 GSEKKSDKTKIA
+940 SSEKKGDKAKVA
-952 FYNKQLS
+952 FYKKQLN

-976 SDVDGSKAKSEDS
+976 SDSDGSKAKSEDS

-1003 DISNKY
+1003 DASNKY
-1009 IIRVRDIDKNEKIN
+1009 IIRVRDLNDKDKKLNVGARI
-1023 IGTRMKNI
+1023 KNM
-1031 AETINSDA
+1031 AETINSDV
-1039 VAGAELVAEAMKTK
+1039 VAGAELVTEAMKTK
-1053 EGRTSLKQAAKDK
+1053 EGRASLKQTVKDK
-1066 VVSTKNKVD
+1066 IVSTKNEID
-1075 KTSVDEQAIMITIAG
+1075 KTSVEERAILITMAG
-1090 AELIRQE
+1090 AELIHQE

-1109 SATIVEETVNQ
+1109 SATIIEETVNQ
-1120 HKNDPKFKKTIDNY
+1120 HKDDPKFKNTVNNF
-1134 DSSIIIDKGLPR
+1134 DSTVVMDKGLPR
-1146 YIKFKAVIDKGLRG
+1146 YLRFKAAMKKGLQG
-1160 AKTAAKAINTGI
+1160 AKTAVKAIDIGLGI
-1172 RIIVGTPV
+1172 ILSIPV
-1180 LAIAFGVGAAGN
+1180 LAVAFGVGATSKLAITGAQI
-1192 LVVSGVKADIDKV
+1192 GVDKI
-1205 KELKSKVKNRK
+1205 KELKSKVTSRRNK
-1216 NSSLTS
+1216 SSTS
-1222 DAVNDTP
+1222 DNIAP
-1229 KIKSDISEN
+1229 KIKSDTSEN
-1238 IDDEEASILD
+1238 IDDEEVSILN
-1248 RMLKLTGIKDD
+1248 RMLKLIGVKDD
-1259 GSTETPIEKV
+1259 GSIDTPIEKV
-1269 EAVFKKELN
+1269 EAIFKKELN

-1292 ELKKTYMKL
+1292 ELKKTYTKI
-1301 GAKALMDG
+1301 GIKALTDG
-1309 AEVYHQGKSAAEAFG
+1309 AEIYHQGKSAAEAFG
-1324 SGDWKEGFSRLKGTG
+1324 AGDWKEGFSRLKGTG
-1339 GAIGTLLKNGF
+1339 GAIGALFKNGF
-1350 GVIKGE
+1350 GAIRGE
-1356 VNKAKSNGLKT
+1356 VNKVKSYGLKT
-1367 IDVGGNGRSLGT
+1367 IDIGGNGRGLGT
-1379 KLGAGIGGLGGL
+1379 KFGAGIGGLGGL

-1397 GAAAGAG
+1397 GAAVGAG
-1404 GGALLGRTIGSK
+1404 GGALLGRAVGSK

-1429 QQGHIDAPTMKPRD
+1429 QQGYMDAPTMKPRD
-1443 LYALVMATKGRLGN
+1443 LYALVMATKGKLGN

-1478 EKIQDLGKDIAQ
+1478 EKFQDLGKGIAQ

-1510 NLVGLLDQTLNGNKG
+1510 NLIGLLDQTLNGNKG

-1576 SGKGWIVQ
+1576 SGKGWIIQ
-1584 EIEDKINNVKKGV
+1584 EIEDKVNNVKKSV

-1669 SELNLDEMKKN
+1669 DGLNLDEIKKN
-1680 TSSKSARNRSRY
+1680 TSSKSVRNRSRY

-1717 IHMAM
+1717 IYIAM

-1730 NNGKAAQ
+1730 KNGAKAAQ

-1750 CKDVKAD
+1750 CKDVGAE

-1772 RGFNKMKGGFGKIGQ
+1772 RGFNKIKSGFGKIGR
-1787 FFGFSTPDYSGA
+1787 FFGFGTPDYSDAG
-1799 ESEAGLSKNKLKEE
+1799 SEAGLSKSKLKEE

-1826 GIEDGPSTDEIDNMY
+1826 GIEDGPSVDEIDSMY
-1841 EVKTRKTKKAKDK
+1841 EVKTGKTKK
-1854 VVSTKNKINTKT
+1854 S
-1866 ERVAKKG
+1866 
-1873 DHTAA
+1873 
-1878 LLSGTK
+1878 
-1884 RAVDNVVKNGESIV
+1884 
-1898 EDIKTK
+1898 
-1904 EGRDKLKRPAKNK
+1904 KNK
-1917 ILIGFSTLFD
+1917 ILTGFSTLFD
-1927 KLTKAKTEKAEKVA
+1927 KLTKTKTEKAERVA

-1946 TEIKQQMKDVAKRT
+1946 TEIKQQMKDVAKKT

-1973 INLANLK
+1973 VNIANLK
-1980 QNATD
+1980 QNATG
-1985 AAKKDK
+1985 AAKKNK
-1991 GGSSDKSGFGDFAK
+1991 GGSDSEKFNFGDFAK
-2005 KAGKILTTIGAVI
+2005 KAGGILATVGAII
-2018 GSVGVITGGINGIKN
+2018 GSAGVVTGGINGVKN
-2033 KISRVK
+2033 KISRLK
-2039 EDGVTGLFTKETH
+2039 EDGITGLFTKETH
-2052 TDYTASGKKK
+2052 TDYTANGKKK

-2095 AATKGG
+2095 VAAKGG

-2136 KNLKKRWPGAAKA
+2136 KNLKKKWPGAAKA

-2195 ILVTDAI
+2195 VLVTDAV

-2222 VSGKMKSVSGL
+2222 VTGKMKAVSGL

-2242 GLPSFIPGGA
+2242 GLPSFIPGGV
-2252 GMIVSASLATMSA
+2252 GMIVSTALATMSA
-2265 FLPDDELIQ
+2265 FLPDDELIR
-2274 MIYREVASD
+2274 MIYKEVASD

-2344 DQYEDFKTDFNMDE
+2344 DEYEDFKTDFNMDE
-2358 RDEKSEKTSVKKQTK
+2358 RDEKSEKTSAKRTTK

-2380 GSFEEKYPTFAEIK
+2380 GKFEDKYPTFAEIK
-2394 NPSEAVRYFT
+2394 NPSDAVRYFT
-2404 DPKTYKTLE
+2404 DPKTYRALE
-2413 AEAQSMF
+2413 AEAQAMF
-2420 DSNDMKAIKVV
+2420 DSNDMEAIKVV

-2458 KDMMSEDE
+2458 KDMMSEDG
-2466 WPKDLPI
+2466 WPSDLPI

-2491 ASDKMADDIL
+2491 ASYEMADDIL
-2501 KLAGFGGLKFW
+2501 KMAGFGGLKFW

-2533 DFNLNKLDKS
+2533 DFNLSKLDRS
-2543 SVASLGEI
+2543 TIASLGDI
-2551 AKRKGIEWGGNWTNH
+2551 AKRKGIEWGGNWSNH
-2566 QDLPHF
+2566 PDLPHF
-2572 EDKDAQQRFA
+2572 EDANVQQRFA
-2582 NGGIVQR
+2582 TGGIVQR
-2589 LGTDEKIGYVKPI
+2589 LGTYGRMGYVKPV

-2608 GDKTLTRL
+2608 GDKMLTRL

-2625 KQQTALFNKIKH
+2625 NQQAALFNKIKR
-2637 YEYEES
+2637 YEYDES
-2643 VKGTTARH
+2643 VRGTSARR
-2651 PVRLSESPMVTNDR
+2651 PVQLSENPMVINDR
-2665 DTLIILNKALE
+2665 DTLVILNKALE

-2695 FENLMKVLSTM
+2695 FDNLMKVLGV
-2706 MSDPLL
+2706 L
-2712 INKINNK
+2712 ISNPALMNSFNK
-2719 GKYKEQIDDVSSDL
+2719 GKYKEQIDDISSDL